1 MKMLVTQ
8 EGIIMYGGEHE
19 EQLEWENVNILNVK
33 SVEEGKKSA
42 IFKLDI
48 NKASDQKLCF
58 SILYHDAEEG
68 EDDSLDF
75 AATSPELR
83 DQYVDAFRKLHKF
96 YIAEVKR
103 NQAAAAETAA
113 A

>member
-19 EQLEWENVNILNVK
+19 EQLEWENVNILTVK
-33 SVEEGKKSA
+33 SIEEGKKSA

-48 NKASDQKLCF
+48 NKAADQKLCF
-58 SILYHDAEEG
+58 SILYHDAEEN

-75 AATSPELR
+75 EVTTSELR
-83 DQYVDAFRKLHKF
+83 DQYVDAFRKMHKF
-96 YIAEVKR
+96 YLAEVKR
-103 NQAAAAETAA
+103 KEASAA
-113 A
+113 